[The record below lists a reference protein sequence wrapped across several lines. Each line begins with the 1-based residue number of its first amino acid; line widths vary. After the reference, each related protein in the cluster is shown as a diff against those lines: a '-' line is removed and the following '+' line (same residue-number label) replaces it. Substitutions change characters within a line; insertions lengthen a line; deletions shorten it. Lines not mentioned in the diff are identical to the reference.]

1 MQSAVKTLLKKIRL
15 SKRFGKTTYV
25 ISAILTAA
33 MSLLVVSKPLS
44 VDICVIIKLI
54 SIPII
59 WYLRANLSRGLE
71 MYFYLNLGISRK
83 EYWIIP
89 FAVEFVAFTVLMV
102 ISSIIG
108 FAIR

>member
-1 MQSAVKTLLKKIRL
+1 
-15 SKRFGKTTYV
+15 
-25 ISAILTAA
+25 
-33 MSLLVVSKPLS
+33 
-44 VDICVIIKLI
+44 
-54 SIPII
+54 
-59 WYLRANLSRGLE
+59 